1 MYIHMLRKEDYNC
14 IHFKMYLQ
22 LYISLSESCITFQN
36 FQNLKCFKNIYFTSG
51 NTKKLYQKT
60 VEEGNLVLHSLLVC
74 RKVLQWFIELHYNT
88 TSIQGNAE
96 HEKLY
101 CSLST
106 FFDRKCVEQFLCYI
120 IRKQFSIRK
129 ISAYVQLSCIMY
141 PCTKSQ
147 MHTKRYY
154 SNPSL
159 YSLFCSKHK
168 TQSKLIHYHKQ
179 LFLIVLG
186 RF

>member
-1 MYIHMLRKEDYNC
+1 MLRKEDYNC

-88 TSIQGNAE
+88 TSIQGDAE

-106 FFDRKCVEQFLCYI
+106 FFDRKCVEQFLLYHQKTI
-120 IRKQFSIRK
+120 FYKKKYLRMYSFL
-129 ISAYVQLSCIMY
+129 ASCILV
-141 PCTKSQ
+141 P
-147 MHTKRYY
+147 
-154 SNPSL
+154 N
-159 YSLFCSKHK
+159 HK
-168 TQSKLIHYHKQ
+168 CIP
-179 LFLIVLG
+179 
-186 RF
+186 

>member
-129 ISAYVQLSCIMY
+129 NICV
-141 PCTKSQ
+141 CTAFL
-147 MHTKRYY
+147 HHV
-154 SNPSL
+154 SL
-159 YSLFCSKHK
+159 YQITNAYQEIL
-168 TQSKLIHYHKQ
+168 Q
-179 LFLIVLG
+179 
-186 RF
+186 